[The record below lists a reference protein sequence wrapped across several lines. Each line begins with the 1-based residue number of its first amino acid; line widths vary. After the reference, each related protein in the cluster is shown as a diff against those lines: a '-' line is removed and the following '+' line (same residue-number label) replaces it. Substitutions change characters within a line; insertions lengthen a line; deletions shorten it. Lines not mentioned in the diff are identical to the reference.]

1 MVGAVFILD
10 EHQRSPVLSRVSPPG
25 AVLTR
30 YALPEQVTFLSKASV
45 SRTLNGLQPGTRVEI
60 DGRRTTRFDHDAL
73 EVLHIFRE
81 TARLR
86 GIDYR
91 LVGIPDTELTP
102 THHRGAR

>member
-1 MVGAVFILD
+1 
-10 EHQRSPVLSRVSPPG
+10 
-25 AVLTR
+25 
-30 YALPEQVTFLSKASV
+30 
-45 SRTLNGLQPGTRVEI
+45 VEI

-102 THHRGAR
+102 THERDII